1 MCQSRFVAFNS
12 YVARCD
18 VSDGRISLKVSPHF
32 ESERTQYRWD
42 AICDVMQGLAFD
54 FRPGIESEDPHKR
67 LMNRLD
73 RSEVEFD
80 SGAYLDGNAFLDAV
94 LERYDV

>member
-32 ESERTQYRWD
+32 ESELTQYRWD
-42 AICDVMQGLAFD
+42 AICDVMQRPAFD
-54 FRPGIESEDPHKR
+54 PRPGIESEDPHKR
-67 LMNRLD
+67 LMSRLD

-80 SGAYLDGNAFLDAV
+80 SGVYFDGNAFLDAL